1 MENYFNLFEKFGNS
15 QKKYTCS
22 VGKDE
27 FLIHVFSKEE
37 IEFLK
42 ELDQINSLSK
52 KYSLSEF
59 WVSRYRDDGDFKDYF
74 EEVFIFE
81 CKIVKES
88 KNVS

>member
-37 IEFLK
+37 IELLK
-42 ELDQINSLSK
+42 ELVKLILWQRNILFLSSGSQGIEMTAILKITLK
-52 KYSLSEF
+52 KFLFSS
-59 WVSRYRDDGDFKDYF
+59 
-74 EEVFIFE
+74 
-81 CKIVKES
+81 VK
-88 KNVS
+88 